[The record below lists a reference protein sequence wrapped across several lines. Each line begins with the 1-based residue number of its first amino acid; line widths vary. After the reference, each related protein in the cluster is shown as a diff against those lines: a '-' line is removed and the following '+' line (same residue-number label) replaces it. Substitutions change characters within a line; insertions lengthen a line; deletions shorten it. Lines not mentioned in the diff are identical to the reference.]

1 MAFVSSLSSPM
12 APAAET
18 PSHHQHHHHHQ
29 QQHHHHGDGHGH
41 QPHHHHRKAPPKQKN
56 HASNS
61 LLQVIINYELR
72 MIKHRS
78 HCIYLALG
86 QPMVGSDC
94 LEPRFLARS
103 LGKTFSS
110 SPLAK
115 QPDKTKVQG
124 MGILPFKEATSYI
137 TTASPSC
144 SMHHWITRD
153 SHKGAKESLSSK
165 VV

>member
-1 MAFVSSLSSPM
+1 
-12 APAAET
+12 
-18 PSHHQHHHHHQ
+18 
-29 QQHHHHGDGHGH
+29 
-41 QPHHHHRKAPPKQKN
+41 
-56 HASNS
+56 
-61 LLQVIINYELR
+61 

-115 QPDKTKVQG
+115 QPDKTKAQG
-124 MGILPFKEATSYI
+124 MGILPFKDATSYI

-144 SMHHWITRD
+144 CPHHWITRD
-153 SHKGAKESLSSK
+153 SHKPIIKGGVNPFMTQTSGMFFTTSLMFTPPFPTGNTRNYAQLMTTYDVYGPPSKLVLISCFIAKRSSCSDNC
-165 VV
+165 